1 MSFVKDIVNTLSD
14 PRLLLPISI
23 VVFAI
28 SLRRASFWSKRGGLI
43 ALVSILVF
51 FVLSM
56 FDANFRIIVTKP
68 DNVPIV
74 GLIFLVGFFTW
85 LAMHQAFENDKRIAA
100 GGIPGE
106 KETTNEKVWVWPDL
120 VYTELIC
127 MVLFGAFMVVWSIFL
142 KAPLEEPA
150 NPSVAPNPSKAPWY
164 FLGLQEMLVYYD
176 PWIAGV
182 LLPSLII
189 LGLMAT
195 PYLDVNPKG
204 NGYYTF
210 RERKY
215 EVAVFLFGFVILW
228 ILLIILG
235 TFLRGPNWNFF
246 GPYEYWDPH
255 KLPPM
260 NNVNL
265 SEFIF
270 VKWTGLGIPA
280 NWFVRELPGIILIV
294 LYFAVTPLLFA
305 KTWFKRF
312 FLGMGMIRYQ
322 IMMFLLLCMLS
333 LPIKMVLRWTV
344 NLKYI
349 VAIPEYFF
357 NI

>member
-1 MSFVKDIVNTLSD
+1 MEFLKDIVNVLSD
-14 PRLLLPISI
+14 PMYLLPISI
-23 VVFAI
+23 VILAI
-28 SLRRASFWSKRGGLI
+28 SLRVPGFWSKRGGLF
-43 ALVSILVF
+43 ALILVVGF
-51 FVLSM
+51 IILSLL
-56 FDANFRIIVTKP
+56 DYDFRLIVTKP

-74 GLIFLVGFFTW
+74 ALIFLVGFFVW
-85 LAMHQAFENDKRIAA
+85 LALHQGFANDRRIAN
-100 GGIPGE
+100 GGLPSE
-106 KETTNEKVWVWPDL
+106 KETENEKVWVWPDL

-127 MVLFGAFMVVWSIFL
+127 MVIFSAVLIVWSVYL

-189 LGLMAT
+189 VGLMAM
-195 PYLDVNPKG
+195 PYMDVNPKG
-204 NGYYTF
+204 NGYFTF
-210 RERKY
+210 KERKY
-215 EVAVFLFGFVILW
+215 EVSVFLFGFVILW

-235 TFLRGPNWNFF
+235 TFLRGPNWNFY

-255 KLPPM
+255 YLIPL

-265 SEFIF
+265 SEFLF
-270 VKWTGLGIPA
+270 VKWLGLGLPA
-280 NWFVRELPGIILIV
+280 NWFLREVPGIILVI
-294 LYFAVTPLLFA
+294 LYFVITPLIFA
-305 KTWFKRF
+305 KTWFKKF
-312 FLGMGMIRYQ
+312 FLSMGMVRYQ
-322 IMMFLLLCMLS
+322 LMMFLLLCMFS
-333 LPIKMVLRWTV
+333 LPIKMVLRWIF